1 MPDGTG
7 YKGTFGNV
15 AGIDFWVNGELAP
28 TVKAS
33 RNAKVAISAENLIKP
48 AAAQQ

>member
-1 MPDGTG
+1 MPSGNG

-33 RNAKVAISAENLIKP
+33 RNAKVSISAESLLKP
-48 AAAQQ
+48 ANK